1 MSENKIRVGITQGDI
16 NGVGMEIIIKTFQDP
31 AIFDLCTPVVYSS
44 AKTASFYRKLM
55 NVEDFSFNYIKEGE
69 TPNPKRANLQSCY
82 EEEVVIEPGKSSP
95 AAGKYAVLSLEA
107 ASNALDKKEI
117 DVLVTA
123 PIDKHNVQSESFNFP
138 GHTEYLQ
145 SRFGNPEALMLMVSD
160 TLRVGVVTG
169 HMPLAQVASS
179 ISQEGILNKIKILN
193 TTLIRDFGIRKP
205 RIAVLGLNPHAGDQG
220 TLGKEDQEIIVPAI
234 NKAKELQI
242 MAWGPYPADGFFGNG
257 SYLKF
262 DAVLAMYH
270 DQGLVPFKTLSFGT
284 GVNFTAG
291 LRFVRT
297 SPDHGTAYDIA
308 GKNQANEESFRKA
321 IYMACDIYR
330 KRNEYHELTSD
341 PLKISVFKKE
351 RS

>member
-1 MSENKIRVGITQGDI
+1 
-16 NGVGMEIIIKTFQDP
+16 MEIIIKAFQEP
-31 AIFDLCTPVVYSS
+31 AIFDLITPVVYSS
-44 AKTASFYRKLM
+44 PKTASFYRKLM

-95 AAGKYAVLSLEA
+95 DAGKYAVLSLEA

-123 PIDKHNVQSESFNFP
+123 PIDKHNVQSESFHFP

-145 SRFGNPEALMLMVSD
+145 SRFGNPEALMLLVSD

-169 HMPLAQVASS
+169 HVPLAQVASS

-193 TTLIRDFGIRKP
+193 TTLIRDLGIRKP

-308 GKNQANEESFRKA
+308 GKNQASEESFRKA

-330 KRNEYHELTSD
+330 KRNEYQELTSD